1 MTPEQPNNPLHGV
14 TLKAIVED
22 LVARY
27 GWSDLAELI
36 PIRCFSSEP
45 SVQSSLKFLRKTE
58 WARHK
63 VEQLYLADQRRM
75 GREETRD

>member
-1 MTPEQPNNPLHGV
+1 MTPEQPNCPLHGV

-27 GWSDLAELI
+27 GWSDLAERI
-36 PIRCFSSEP
+36 PIRCFSSDP
-45 SVQSSLKFLRKTE
+45 SVQSSLKFLRMTE
-58 WARHK
+58 QARHK
-63 VEQLYLADQRRM
+63 VEQLCLADQRRM